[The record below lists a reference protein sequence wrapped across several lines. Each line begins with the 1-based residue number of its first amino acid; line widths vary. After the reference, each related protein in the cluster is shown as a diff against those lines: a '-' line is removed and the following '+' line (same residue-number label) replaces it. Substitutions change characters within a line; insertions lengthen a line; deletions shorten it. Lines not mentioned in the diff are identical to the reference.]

1 MKEKIKVENVTYGG
15 TFETALDAL
24 KNNKSVQESLRGF
37 KVVTADIS
45 GGELTRTITITCVK
59 DLRVSDLEEA
69 LNALLKS
76 VAATIVKNA
85 EKKQESNND

>member
-1 MKEKIKVENVTYGG
+1 MKEKIKVENVIYGG

-45 GGELTRTITITCVK
+45 GGELTRTLSITCVK

-76 VAATIVKNA
+76 VAATIVNNA

>member
-1 MKEKIKVENVTYGG
+1 MTQETKIENVPYNG

-45 GGELTRTITITCVK
+45 GGELTRTLSITCVK

-76 VAATIVKNA
+76 VAATLVKNA
-85 EKKQESNND
+85 EKKQEKTND

>member
-15 TFETALDAL
+15 TFETALDSL

>member
-45 GGELTRTITITCVK
+45 GGELTRTLSITCVK

-76 VAATIVKNA
+76 VAATIVNNA